1 MAKVTRVSLED
12 EGGIDL
18 PQDTASVAEMPR
30 VPVGEA
36 LRAARERRREGLD
49 EVSRALKIRKAYLE
63 AIEKGDSAALPG
75 RAYALGFVRS
85 YGDYIGL
92 DPVRLVERYK
102 AETAEPGAPTEAQ
115 LTYPEQ
121 QRFPSG
127 AIFLAL
133 LLVVAVGYG
142 GYYLFVSANRAEQ
155 RVEQV
160 PARLTAEV
168 APQNQPL
175 VRAPGA
181 VPGGVAADPATA
193 AQAAALPAGKLYGEK
208 NLGSRIMLRVHL
220 PAKILVQGADN
231 TVYINRTLTP
241 GDLYQVPNTVGLTVS
256 TADSGTVEVI
266 LDGASLGFLGTRG
279 AIAEGLSLDPQDLVD
294 RANQNHAG

>member
-1 MAKVTRVSLED
+1 MAKITRVSLE
-12 EGGIDL
+12 
-18 PQDTASVAEMPR
+18 QDGRDDPSQAAATAAEMPR

-36 LRAARERRREGLD
+36 LRAARERREESLD
-49 EVSRALKIRKAYLE
+49 DVSQSLKIRKEYLAALE
-63 AIEKGDSAALPG
+63 AGDSQVLPG

-85 YGDYIGL
+85 YGEYVGL
-92 DPVRLVERYK
+92 DGTRLVERYK
-102 AETAEPGAPTEAQ
+102 AEVAGPGAAEPE
-115 LTYPEQ
+115 LTYPEE
-121 QRFPSG
+121 QRFPKG

-133 LLVVAVGYG
+133 LLVIAVGYG

-155 RVEQV
+155 PVERV

-168 APQNQPL
+168 ALQNQPL
-175 VRAPGA
+175 VPAPVTAPG
-181 VPGGVAADPATA
+181 DATA
-193 AQAAALPAGKLYGEK
+193 ETAAPGQAPALPAGKLYGEK
-208 NLGSRIMLRVHL
+208 NQGSRIMLRVHL

-256 TADSGTVEVI
+256 TPDSGAVEVI

-279 AIAEGLSLDPQDLVD
+279 AMAEGLSLDPQDLVD